1 VPTRTDRRPLQPRSL
16 IVTVYGL
23 YARDVGGWL
32 SVAALIRLL
41 AELGVDAPAV
51 RSSVSRLKRRGIVE
65 AARVAGAAGYGLS
78 QPARDL
84 LAQGDQRI
92 FRQSRPTIAE
102 GWLLAVFS
110 VPDEERRHRYL
121 LRASLGSLGF
131 AGVAPGVWVAPAHL
145 HEEAVSTLR
154 RAGLTPYVELFR
166 ADHLAFGDLPVMV
179 RRWWDLDRL
188 AALYREFVA
197 VHAPLVRRWQRRNG
211 RHDAA
216 AFADWVRALTVW
228 RRLPYLDPGVPVEPL
243 PAGWPGDAATDV
255 LHRLREQLD
264 FPARRH
270 VFDVL
275 GR

>member
-1 VPTRTDRRPLQPRSL
+1 
-16 IVTVYGL
+16 VTVYGL

-51 RSSVSRLKRRGIVE
+51 RSSISRLKRRGIVE
-65 AARVAGAAGYGLS
+65 ASRVDGAAGYGLS
-78 QPARDL
+78 RSARDL

-92 FRQSRPTIAE
+92 FRQSRPTLAE

-110 VPDEERRHRYL
+110 VPDTERRRRYQ
-121 LRASLGSLGF
+121 LRTNLGWLGF
-131 AGVAPGVWVAPAHL
+131 ASAAPGVWVAPAHL
-145 HEEAVSTLR
+145 HEEAVGTLR

-166 ADHLAFGDLPVMV
+166 ADHLAFGELPKMV
-179 RRWWDLDRL
+179 REWWDLDRI
-188 AALYREFVA
+188 AALYRSFVDE
-197 VHAPLVRRWQRRNG
+197 HAPLVRRWQRRTG
-211 RHDAA
+211 RDDAR

-228 RRLPYLDPGVPVEPL
+228 RRLPYLDPGVPVELL
-243 PAGWPGDAATDV
+243 PDGWPGEAAIEV
-255 LHRLREQLD
+255 LHRLRELLD

-275 GR
+275 GK